1 MHEVKE
7 TLSQCLMKA
16 WKKGWP
22 EYCEDVADDY
32 TSVAKLSEKVCNQ
45 LNIKLDSEEGI
56 KRVCIAITRISKFC
70 SSNVPWCFKNVFWA
84 NLCFQNLYNH
94 MKSIERLKKIRSQGY
109 DYKK

>member
-32 TSVAKLSEKVCNQ
+32 TSVAKLSEK
-45 LNIKLDSEEGI
+45 G
-56 KRVCIAITRISKFC
+56 
-70 SSNVPWCFKNVFWA
+70 
-84 NLCFQNLYNH
+84 
-94 MKSIERLKKIRSQGY
+94 M
-109 DYKK
+109 